1 MYAEGTRLQVGQGKS
16 TATTLSTYAL
26 PGQPARIGPRER
38 GTMANTW
45 GSNYNGCIVVRV
57 HGEPKAPGETGAL
70 QEREMRTNEEGAA
83 VFKKPDVPRTDQ
95 SNRSCMMSE
104 YAPPRTQAYFAV
116 CTPSPT
122 HHPILN
128 LFSDRRTRKERR
140 CCFGCQMNCFW
151 ATVPFARLCVLR
163 G

>member
-57 HGEPKAPGETGAL
+57 HGEPKAPGG
-70 QEREMRTNEEGAA
+70 
-83 VFKKPDVPRTDQ
+83 DVARQ
-95 SNRSCMMSE
+95 GHCKNVKCG
-104 YAPPRTQAYFAV
+104 
-116 CTPSPT
+116 
-122 HHPILN
+122 
-128 LFSDRRTRKERR
+128 RTRR
-140 CCFGCQMNCFW
+140 GQ
-151 ATVPFARLCVLR
+151 LSLR
-163 G
+163 NPMYPELTSRIDHA